1 MYVRTLPVHVVIDVS
16 IGKNDNHCIA
26 TSHLYHADDE
36 PMTDYCVHKKSPYRE
51 AVSIM

>member
-1 MYVRTLPVHVVIDVS
+1 MYL
-16 IGKNDNHCIA
+16 GKNDNHCIA

-36 PMTDYCVHKKSPYRE
+36 PMTDYCVHKKSADRE